1 VPIGRGRLIAIVAP
15 KDVPVT
21 DIIEAP
27 ERMNKG
33 FVAEGAPASYV
44 LNLFDQLI
52 AAVSTRANRDDWALG
67 EASYE
72 IVR

>member
-1 VPIGRGRLIAIVAP
+1 MHVEPSGRGRLIAIVAP

-27 ERMNKG
+27 DRMNKG
-33 FVAEGAPASYV
+33 FAPEGAPASYV

-52 AAVSTRANRDDWALG
+52 AAATARPNRDGGA
-67 EASYE
+67 
-72 IVR
+72 R